1 MVVEKK
7 LDMEVLAKQD
17 SLTEEQYK
25 VIEAEAWADPKEG
38 AKELV
43 VKEEGENKDEE
54 VKEETHEGETA
65 EEKTARETKEQEDA
79 KAETEK
85 LAAENQRL
93 LDAKPE
99 DLSDEDKVTRE
110 ALVKADVD
118 AKAVKEAEDKKL
130 KEQLDSEVKSYA
142 TEHKISE
149 DEARTD
155 FESREKILEKY
166 KSDPKQLAMAN
177 LHLQRM
183 YTKSQ
188 ETLKAAEEA
197 KPLKAAKDMSSED
210 YLKMIDEGQITYK
223 DKVLDR
229 ESAISLYK
237 ENNPD
242 ITDGLEDEAVLK
254 LVAKELKEWG
264 LKQREK
270 KMQETSAIAKEKR
283 VSVINSLS
291 DSDKKYLPEIQ
302 PILDKFPDIAILSEH
317 FNVNELVYN
326 VKGKHY
332 DQDIKE
338 FGDKEYKRGLAQA
351 RIIGQK
357 GPVGQ
362 GSQVPKVKTSKI
374 VLNDKQKAEALSM
387 YEGTTF
393 TDEEKFANY
402 AELEGIGK
410 K

>member
-25 VIEAEAWADPKEG
+25 VIETEAWADPKEG
-38 AKELV
+38 AKEPV
-43 VKEEGENKDEE
+43 VKEEEENKEE
-54 VKEETHEGETA
+54 KVKEETHEGETA

-79 KAETEK
+79 KVETEK
-85 LAAENQRL
+85 IAAENQRL

-351 RIIGQK
+351 RIVGQK
-357 GPVGQ
+357 GPVTQ
-362 GSQVPKVKTSKI
+362 GSQVLRPKTSQI
-374 VLNDKQKAEALSM
+374 VLNDKQKAEALDM

-402 AELEGIGK
+402 AELMLSDK